1 MDLSRLVAPEGEKT
15 VLMVGEGED
24 HEQYGL
30 PEILDICRAFRP
42 DAIVIERDADRMG
55 LEPWHTIGE
64 LLRDLRSSGEQPDYE
79 ALLSDRGQAATAMR
93 IAAMY
98 AAHTGLPLYLADW
111 QPTPPESLADFFT
124 GEVPRFAGTGRPEE
138 QGWKGLAD
146 TFEETIGTLFG
157 PQEKFWANVF
167 IGERIMLESSWKD
180 DAETRGLMRYDLLCL
195 SPQGMALRNEYT
207 AMVLNNIE
215 AERILYVGG
224 AAHFCPRSHYIRDMR
239 IRVDSVIPLQELI
252 DAPHKYYVDLEAH
265 RSPEKFQDI
274 LAELGAEGFPA
285 RIAKTAQP
293 RLEWERLG
301 YWREVFK

>member
-1 MDLSRLVAPEGEKT
+1 MDLSRLAAPVGEKA
-15 VLMVGEGED
+15 VLMVGEGEN
-24 HEQYGL
+24 HEQHGL
-30 PEILDICRAFRP
+30 PEILELCRLFRP
-42 DAIVIERDADRMG
+42 DAIAIERDADRTR
-55 LEPWHTIGE
+55 LEPWRTLGE
-64 LLRDLRSSGEQPDYE
+64 LLTALRSSGEKPDYE
-79 ALLSDRGQAATAMR
+79 ALPSERGRAATAMR

-98 AAHTGLPLYLADW
+98 AAHEQLPLYLADW
-111 QPTPPESLADFFT
+111 QPIPAESIADFFT
-124 GEVPRFAGTGRPEE
+124 GELPHFAGTGQQQEL
-138 QGWKGLAD
+138 GWKGLAA
-146 TFEETIGTLFG
+146 TFEETIGALFG
-157 PQEKFWANVF
+157 REEMFWANAF
-167 IGERIMLESSWKD
+167 IGERLMLESRWDD

-252 DAPHKYYVDLEAH
+252 DAPHKYYVDLEAS

-274 LAELGAEGFPA
+274 LDELGAEGFPT
-285 RIAKTAQP
+285 RITKTAQP

-301 YWREVFK
+301 YWREGFK